1 MSYFPIWGLERE
13 VVCRVGDGFL
23 VRGLNGDY
31 YVEKGFCSCWA
42 GLSGKVCVHRR
53 MVMDMPVELLDA
65 IKGMKYIKSSIEG
78 LNEVYGGFLYNS
90 DEIVAI
96 YGKPQVGKTLF
107 CLQEAVA
114 SGKNVLYIDTEGGF
128 KGMAQKWY
136 DIFRERFKAKGSIFL
151 ESCRT
156 LDALTEFFGFKTRV
170 VFKVAD
176 DEKEKEEKG
185 DKKEKKVPNT
195 VEEKV
200 AMLKAAERKQ
210 LNEKGKMEFRVIER
224 YENALVDGWI
234 KEKNIGFVI
243 LDSISAPIR
252 VLMPEERQNLPAR
265 ATAMALLMGK
275 LVSLQH
281 KYNVCVLVTNHA
293 SFDPTDMYSNRD
305 STSPTMRGGIS
316 VHHFSKRIIYMDERR
331 GKDYR
336 DYRRLWIMRIEDEPR
351 AGAVVGVKIDD
362 AGFHYVKEVKELLT
376 EGEIRKIGE

>member
-1 MSYFPIWGLERE
+1 
-13 VVCRVGDGFL
+13 
-23 VRGLNGDY
+23 
-31 YVEKGFCSCWA
+31 
-42 GLSGKVCVHRR
+42 
-53 MVMDMPVELLDA
+53 
-65 IKGMKYIKSSIEG
+65 
-78 LNEVYGGFLYNS
+78 
-90 DEIVAI
+90 
-96 YGKPQVGKTLF
+96 
-107 CLQEAVA
+107 
-114 SGKNVLYIDTEGGF
+114 
-128 KGMAQKWY
+128 MAQKWY
-136 DIFRERFKAKGSIFL
+136 DIFRERFKTKGSIYL

-156 LDALTEFFGFKTRV
+156 LDALTDFFGFKTRV

-176 DEKEKEEKG
+176 DEKEKEEKA

-200 AMLKAAERKQ
+200 AMLKAAEKKQ

-234 KEKNIGFVI
+234 KEKDIEFVI

-293 SFDPTDMYSNRD
+293 SFDPTDMYSNKD
-305 STSPTMRGGIS
+305 STAPTMRGGIS

-331 GKDYR
+331 SKDLR

-376 EGEIRKIGE
+376 DSEIKKIGGE